1 MRVSTSIPKP
11 GSPVRGSKTGK
22 PIMALFDLLGRSW
35 ALGVIWQLSEE
46 SLTFRELQGRCEGVS
61 PTVLNKRLKE
71 LRECALVNHDGAGYV
86 LTPMGQQ
93 LFGLLKPFGN
103 WSNRK
108 TQEIRAMALPDFTMR
123 QLLEA
128 GVHFGHQKHRWNPRM
143 GQYIF
148 GVRNDV
154 HIMDLSQTVPLLH
167 QALKAVSDT
176 VAGGGRVLL
185 VGTKR
190 QAQEAVASSA
200 RNSAQYFVN
209 ARWLGGMLT
218 NWKTISQSIQRLR
231 KLEETL
237 SSDAANALTK
247 KERLFMD
254 REREKLERNLGG
266 IKDMGGIP
274 DLIFVIDTNREAIAI
289 QEARRLGI
297 PVAAILDSNSNPDG
311 ITYPV
316 PGNDDA
322 GRAISLYCD
331 LIARAAIDGISRAQ
345 GAAGMDIGESDEAP
359 VEEVLA
365 AESEEAPAE
374 AAEAA
379 PAEEAAAAQA

>member
-1 MRVSTSIPKP
+1 MS
-11 GSPVRGSKTGK
+11 
-22 PIMALFDLLGRSW
+22 
-35 ALGVIWQLSEE
+35 
-46 SLTFRELQGRCEGVS
+46 
-61 PTVLNKRLKE
+61 
-71 LRECALVNHDGAGYV
+71 
-86 LTPMGQQ
+86 
-93 LFGLLKPFGN
+93 
-103 WSNRK
+103 
-108 TQEIRAMALPDFTMR
+108 LPDFTMR

-176 VAGGGRVLL
+176 VAGGGRVLI

-190 QAQEAVASSA
+190 QAQESVASAA
-200 RNSAQYFVN
+200 RNSAQYYVN

-297 PVAAILDSNSNPDG
+297 PVAAILDSNSNPEG

-322 GRAISLYCD
+322 GRALSLYCD

-345 GAAGMDIGESDEAP
+345 GAWTSALPKKLRLKKFLLRLLKKLRLKQQLPRLKPLLPRSA
-359 VEEVLA
+359 A
-365 AESEEAPAE
+365 AEYC
-374 AAEAA
+374 
-379 PAEEAAAAQA
+379 